1 MDRRRSASETQPNS
15 AEISTEK
22 KQDRVSGGIT
32 HQGYGVGGVDE
43 NTVLHVAGGECILL
57 LVRKSWPCCS
67 GCGGWWR
74 RPLVRWSVPSCQILL
89 LVAGA
94 RLAGPSRKG
103 ASVWPSS
110 AAAVAV
116 LAGCNSTR
124 CPDSQQG
131 IPAAPCT
138 LRIRRH
144 THNPDCRLG
153 FI

>member
-1 MDRRRSASETQPNS
+1 MCISPYQCASHS
-15 AEISTEK
+15 
-22 KQDRVSGGIT
+22 RYY
-32 HQGYGVGGVDE
+32 GYLWFIVHSHFLLDLESRWVD
-43 NTVLHVAGGECILL
+43 VLHVAGGRGGMS
-57 LVRKSWPCCS
+57 VSKSWPCCS

-74 RPLVRWSVPSCQILL
+74 RPLVCWSVPSCQILL

-138 LRIRRH
+138 LRIRRL
-144 THNPDCRLG
+144 TRNSDCRLG

>member
-1 MDRRRSASETQPNS
+1 MTHTTYCHQIDSETQPNS

-22 KQDRVSGGIT
+22 QDRVSGGIT
-32 HQGYGVGGVDE
+32 HEGCGGGGVDV
-43 NTVLHVAGGECILL
+43 NSVLHVAGGRGGMS
-57 LVRKSWPCCS
+57 VSKSWPCCS

-74 RPLVRWSVPSCQILL
+74 RPLVCWSAPSCQILL

-116 LAGCNSTR
+116 AVLAVT
-124 CPDSQQG
+124 PQG
-131 IPAAPCT
+131 VQTLSREFQPHLAHCESDVIPTTQTA
-138 LRIRRH
+138 
-144 THNPDCRLG
+144 D
-153 FI
+153 